1 MNKKSIANV
10 RTYCGD
16 GHYIAFEYNFQG
28 NITGHLPDR
37 ERCDL
42 HLASTKSG
50 LPETGSIESIFPGE
64 ARRGHQTRV
73 MFVNITVVI

>member
-16 GHYIAFEYNFQG
+16 DCYIAFEYNFQE

-42 HLASTKSG
+42 HVASPKSG
-50 LPETGSIESIFPGE
+50 LPETGSIDTIFPGE
-64 ARRGHQTRV
+64 PGWGIKQESCL
-73 MFVNITVVI
+73 